1 MGVFLLD
8 LPGNEL
14 LIKTCVI
21 SIFFVFLIKAR
32 CVGRGGGERGAGSQ
46 GRREMWSEVRERG
59 NLRQTGRFWAQTG
72 TEGQDPCIGTGWGGG
87 RSPLGGYRM
96 SKIREGQEEQKGK
109 QEVRMRVS
117 SLLQKSSAEAREG
130 EKIAKS
136 PIL

>member
-72 TEGQDPCIGTGWGGG
+72 TDRHRRTGSMHWDRMGRRQNPSGWLQDVQDK
-87 RSPLGGYRM
+87 RRA
-96 SKIREGQEEQKGK
+96 R
-109 QEVRMRVS
+109 R
-117 SLLQKSSAEAREG
+117 AERKAGSEDEG
-130 EKIAKS
+130 EQFAPKELS
-136 PIL
+136 